1 MKIPKSPKKTRRASK
16 GVYLNNVASNIYI
29 DQRVT
34 DKPAA
39 IQLAQIEALQIQ
51 LDETKKKLDKVAAK
65 LNDATELARELLEFT
80 DRLIAKRVKT
90 RAFIDDSGQEDL
102 RRVFGAL
109 HDNMKKL
116 LACLAEVMAL
126 LYELR
131 VSR

>member
-39 IQLAQIEALQIQ
+39 IQLAQIEALQIK

-65 LNDATELARELLEFT
+65 LNDATEIAQKLPEFN
-80 DRLIAKRVKT
+80 RLIAERVKT

-116 LACLAEVMAL
+116 LPCLAEVMAL